1 MLGKACDAL
10 GKFLFKILGTGFF
23 PSVTAVVLGLHV
35 TECWPM
41 AFGALEISSVPYF
54 TA

>member
-10 GKFLFKILGTGFF
+10 GKFLFQILGTRFF
-23 PSVTAVVLGLHV
+23 PSMKAVVLGLHV